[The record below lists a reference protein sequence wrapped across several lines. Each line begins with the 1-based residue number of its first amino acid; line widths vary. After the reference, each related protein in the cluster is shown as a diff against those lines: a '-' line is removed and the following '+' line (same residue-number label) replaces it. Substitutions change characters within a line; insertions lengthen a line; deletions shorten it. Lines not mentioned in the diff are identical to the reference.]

1 MPRRVVRFRL
11 PHRPPIRS
19 TAVTVKR
26 FRSVLFAAA
35 FALGAAPAAAQ
46 SAVSIPTVGESGAAV
61 ESLRRDL
68 MRIIREP
75 SWDENGYG
83 VLAVSLDRGDTLFA
97 LNPDRPLAPASNA
110 KLFSTAAALYY
121 LGPDFRF
128 STFLLADGPVHD
140 GVLAGDLILYGTG
153 DPSISGRM
161 LEGPSAVLRRL
172 AASLEEAGIR
182 RIAGDVVGDGSYFDD
197 EWVGPGWEESD
208 LDDWY
213 GAPVGGLSLAENMV
227 SVRISPGGAG
237 APAVIRTTPATR
249 GLALE
254 NRVRTVRSG
263 SSAVTFQRIDGRL
276 VATGQV
282 RAGGGGISRSI
293 PVVDPANFAAAAL
306 SAVLEERGIAVDGG
320 VRTVRRPEESRV
332 SFSGGGAPAVNAPR
346 VLGAHLSPPLSEV
359 AAVTNH
365 VSHNLFAEALLKTVG
380 RVVMGEGTFAAGVQ
394 AVRYFLECELGPE
407 PPEISQVDGSGLS
420 RNNLLTARTTV
431 RLLDYMPRSGFW
443 ESFFSSL
450 PAAAVP
456 DGLEQR
462 MRGTPAA
469 GNLRAKTGTI
479 RRVSALSGYVT
490 SADGERIAF
499 SILANGVPS
508 NARAKR
514 LEDAIGAR
522 LAAFT
527 RKSAPQY

>member
-1 MPRRVVRFRL
+1 VNRFL
-11 PHRPPIRS
+11 P
-19 TAVTVKR
+19 A
-26 FRSVLFAAA
+26 LLAAA
-35 FALGAAPAAAQ
+35 VLVGTAPAATQQA
-46 SAVSIPTVGESGAAV
+46 APVPAVGESALAVGGSAAAV
-61 ESLRRDL
+61 DALRRDL
-68 MRIIREP
+68 LRIIREP
-75 SWDENGYG
+75 SWDESGYG
-83 VLAVSLDRGDTLFA
+83 VLVVSLDRGDTLFA
-97 LNPDRPLAPASNA
+97 LNPDRPLAPASNT

-153 DPSISGRM
+153 DPAISGRM
-161 LEGPSAVLRRL
+161 LEGPSAVLRKL

-182 RIAGDVVGDGSYFDD
+182 RVAGDVVGDGSYFDD
-197 EWVGPGWEESD
+197 EWVGPGWEEGD

-213 GAPVGGLSLAENMV
+213 GAPVGALSLAENVV
-227 SVRISPGGAG
+227 SVRVSPGSAG
-237 APAVIRTTPATR
+237 APAVIRTTPATS

-263 SSAVTFQRIDGRL
+263 ASRVSFERIAGRL

-282 RAGGGGISRSI
+282 RAGGGAVTRNV

-306 SAVLEERGIAVDGG
+306 RAVLEERGIEVGGG
-320 VRTVRRPEESRV
+320 VRTVRRPGESRV
-332 SFSGGGAPAVNAPR
+332 SFSGGGAPAAASAPR
-346 VLGAHLSPPLSEV
+346 VLAAHLSPPLSEV

-380 RVVMGEGTFAAGVQ
+380 RVVLGEGTFAAGAR

-407 PPEISQVDGSGLS
+407 PPQISQVDGSGLS

-462 MRGTPAA
+462 MRGTAAA

-508 NARAKR
+508 TARAKR
-514 LEDAIGAR
+514 SEDAIGAR

-527 RKSAPQY
+527 RN